1 MAKQKFERN
10 KPHVNIGTIGHID
23 HGKTTLT
30 AAITKYL
37 AMKGGAEYTDYSSI
51 DKAPEERERGITI
64 NTAHVEYETENRTGH
79 NFKTGEDGEI
89 QGRHYAHVDC
99 PGHADY
105 IKNMITGAAQ
115 MDGAILVIAASDGPM
130 AQTREHLL
138 LARQVNVPSVLVF
151 LNKCDQVDD
160 EELLELV
167 EMEVRDLLSE
177 YDFPGDEIPMIKGSA
192 LNALNHMIAGGDPHD
207 PECACILEPMD
218 AVDSYIP
225 TPERAADL
233 PFLMPVEDVFSIT
246 GRGTVATGRVERG
259 TVKVQ
264 DTVELVGLT
273 HDTRSIVVT
282 GVEMFRK
289 ILEQAIAGDNIGLL
303 LRGVQRNEIER
314 GQVLAKPGTIHP
326 HTHFNS
332 EVYVL
337 TKEEGGRHTPFFNG
351 YRPQFYF
358 RTTDVTGVI
367 KLPEGVEMVMPGD
380 NIRMEITL
388 ITPIA
393 IEEGLRF
400 AIREGG
406 RTVGSGVVSSIIE

>member
-1 MAKQKFERN
+1 MAKAKFERT
-10 KPHVNIGTIGHID
+10 KPHVNIGTIGHVD

-30 AAITKYL
+30 AAITKWLSLQGKAQFEAY
-37 AMKGGAEYTDYSSI
+37 DSI
-51 DKAPEERERGITI
+51 DKAPEEKARGITI
-64 NTAHVEYETENRTGH
+64 NTAHVEYETD
-79 NFKTGEDGEI
+79 K
-89 QGRHYAHVDC
+89 RHYAHVDC

-167 EMEVRDLLSE
+167 EMEVRELLSS
-177 YDFPGDEIPMIKGSA
+177 YGFPGDDTPIIRGSA
-192 LNALNHMIAGGDPHD
+192 LNALISESTDPNA
-207 PECACILEPMD
+207 PEFACIKELMD
-218 AVDSYIP
+218 AVDTWIP
-225 TPERAADL
+225 TPDRKADM
-233 PFLMPVEDVFSIT
+233 PFLMPVEDVFTIT

-259 TVKVQ
+259 ILKMS
-264 DTVELVGLT
+264 DEVEIVGLMDAPRKT
-273 HDTRSIVVT
+273 VVT
-282 GVEMFRK
+282 GIEMFRK
-289 ILEQAIAGDNIGLL
+289 LLDYAEAGDNIGTL
-303 LRGVQRNEIER
+303 LRGINKTDVER
-314 GQVLAKPGTIHP
+314 GQVLAKPGSIHP
-326 HTHFNS
+326 HTKFVGQ
-332 EVYVL
+332 VYVL
-337 TKEEGGRHTPFFNG
+337 SKDEGGRHTPFFNN

-367 KLPEGVEMVMPGD
+367 TLPEGTEMCMPGD
-380 NIRMEITL
+380 NVDMKVEL

-393 IEEGLRF
+393 IEKGLRF

-406 RTVGSGVVSSIIE
+406 RTVGSGVVIEVGD

>member
-1 MAKQKFERN
+1 MAKQKFERT

-37 AMKGGAEYTDYSSI
+37 AMQGGAEYTDYSSI

-64 NTAHVEYETENRTGH
+64 NTAHVEYETA
-79 NFKTGEDGEI
+79 K
-89 QGRHYAHVDC
+89 RHYAHVDC

-167 EMEVRDLLSE
+167 EMEVRELLDF
-177 YDFPGDEIPMIKGSA
+177 YGFPGDDTPIIRGSA
-192 LNALNHMIAGGDPHD
+192 LNALISESTDPNA
-207 PECACILEPMD
+207 PEYACIKELMD
-218 AVDSYIP
+218 AVDSWIP
-225 TPERAADL
+225 TPDRKEDM
-233 PFLMPVEDVFSIT
+233 PFLMPVEDVFTIS

-259 TVKVQ
+259 QLKLNEKV
-264 DTVELVGLT
+264 EIVGLSDEKRET
-273 HDTRSIVVT
+273 VVT
-282 GVEMFRK
+282 GIEMFHK
-289 ILEQAIAGDNIGLL
+289 LLDYAEAGDNIGAL
-303 LRGVQRNEIER
+303 LRGVAKTEIER
-314 GQVLAKPGTIHP
+314 GQVLSKPGSIHP
-326 HTHFNS
+326 HTKFVGQ
-332 EVYVL
+332 VYVL
-337 TKEEGGRHTPFFNG
+337 TKDEGGRHTPFFNN

-358 RTTDVTGVI
+358 RTTDVTGI
-367 KLPEGVEMVMPGD
+367 ITLPEGTEMCMPGD
-380 NIRMEITL
+380 NVDMNVEL

-393 IEEGLRF
+393 IENGLRF

-406 RTVGSGVVSSIIE
+406 RTVGSGVVIAINND

>member
-1 MAKQKFERN
+1 MAKQMFNRS

-30 AAITKYL
+30 AAITKVL
-37 AMKGGAEYTDYSSI
+37 AMADPNAADFVDYASI

-64 NTAHVEYETENRTGH
+64 NTAHVEYQTFDRVGSHGATKGVQ
-79 NFKTGEDGEI
+79 I

-138 LARQVNVPSVLVF
+138 LARQVNVPYILVF

-160 EELLELV
+160 PELLELV
-167 EMEVRDLLSE
+167 EMEVRELLDKYE
-177 YDFPGDEIPMIKGSA
+177 FPGDDTPIIKGSA
-192 LNALNHMIAGGDPHD
+192 LNALASESTDPNA
-207 PECACILEPMD
+207 PEYDCIWELME
-218 AVDSYIP
+218 AVDTWIK
-225 TPERAADL
+225 TPDRKADL
-233 PFLMPVEDVFSIT
+233 PFLMPIEDVFTIT
-246 GRGTVATGRVERG
+246 GRGTVVTGRVERG
-259 TVKVQ
+259 TVKVG
-264 DTVELVGLT
+264 DKVEIVGLE
-273 HDTRSIVVT
+273 DDIKESVVT
-282 GVEMFRK
+282 GTEMFHK
-289 ILEQAIAGDNIGLL
+289 TLEYAEAGDNVGCL
-303 LRGVQRNEIER
+303 LRGITKKEVER
-314 GQVLAKPGTIHP
+314 GQVLAAPKSIKPLRKFKGQ
-326 HTHFNS
+326 
-332 EVYVL
+332 VYVL
-337 TKEEGGRHTPFFNG
+337 SKEEGGRHTPFFNN

-367 KLPEGVEMVMPGD
+367 TLPEGVEMCMPGD
-380 NIRMEITL
+380 NVDMDVEL

-393 IEEGLRF
+393 IENGLRF

-406 RTVGSGVVSSIIE
+406 RTVGSGVVIGINE

>member
-1 MAKQKFERN
+1 MAKQVYNRT
-10 KPHVNIGTIGHID
+10 KPHVNIGTIGHVD

-30 AAITKYL
+30 AAITAVLSKSGKAEATKYD
-37 AMKGGAEYTDYSSI
+37 EI

-64 NTAHVEYETENRTGH
+64 NTAHVEYETDT
-79 NFKTGEDGEI
+79 
-89 QGRHYAHVDC
+89 RHYAHVDC

-105 IKNMITGAAQ
+105 VKNMITGAAQ
-115 MDGAILVIAASDGPM
+115 MDGAILVVSAADGPM
-130 AQTREHLL
+130 PQTREHIL
-138 LARQVNVPSVLVF
+138 LARQVGVHYIIVF
-151 LNKCDQVDD
+151 LNKTDQVDD

-167 EMEVRDLLSE
+167 EMEVRELLSE
-177 YDFPGDEIPMIKGSA
+177 YDFPGDDIPIVKGSA
-192 LNALNHMIAGGDPHD
+192 LKALEYAMSNDDVKDAPD
-207 PECACILEPMD
+207 CQCIFELMD

-225 TPERAADL
+225 TPERASDL

-264 DTVELVGLT
+264 DTVEIVGMT
-273 HDTRSIVVT
+273 EETRNVVVT

-289 ILEQAIAGDNIGLL
+289 LLDQAIAGDNIGVL

-358 RTTDVTGVI
+358 RTTDVTGDL
-367 KLPEGVEMVMPGD
+367 KLPEGVEMCMPGD
-380 NIRMEITL
+380 NITMEIAL

-406 RTVGSGVVSSIIE
+406 RTVGSGVVTEIIE